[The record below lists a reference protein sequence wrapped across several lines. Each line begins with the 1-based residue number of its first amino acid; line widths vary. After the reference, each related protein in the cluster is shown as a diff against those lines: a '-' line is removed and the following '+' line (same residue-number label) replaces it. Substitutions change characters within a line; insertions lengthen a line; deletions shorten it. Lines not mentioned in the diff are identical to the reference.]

1 LDQWLEMAVPLEH
14 HQLAP
19 ATSAWSALASGDLR
33 ALTQVY
39 EEHHGSIRA
48 FARRLVGDEAAED
61 LVHDTFLTLPK
72 AVRRWNGESSL
83 RTFLIGI
90 ALNHARH
97 HVRAAARRR
106 AAMQRWAAEP
116 SSQALSAPEQLD
128 QRALSHL
135 LILALDKLSFDHR
148 TAFVLCEVE
157 ERPAAEVGAL
167 LGVPEATVRTRLFHA
182 RKKLRAILE
191 RRGLR

>member
-14 HQLAP
+14 HQFAP
-19 ATSAWSALASGDLR
+19 ASPAWSALASGDLG
-33 ALTQVY
+33 ALAKVY
-39 EEHHGSIRA
+39 EEHHDSIRA

-72 AVRRWNGESSL
+72 AARRWNGESSL

-90 ALNHARH
+90 AVNHARH

-106 AAMQRWAAEP
+106 AAMRRWAAEP
-116 SSQALSAPEQLD
+116 RSADLSPAEQLD
-128 QRALSHL
+128 QRVLSNL
-135 LILALDKLSFDHR
+135 LVLALDKLSFDHR
-148 TAFVLCEVE
+148 TVFVLCDVE
-157 ERPAAEVGAL
+157 ERPAPEVSGL

>member
-1 LDQWLEMAVPLEH
+1 MAVPLEH

-19 ATSAWSALASGDLR
+19 ASSTPSALASGDLK
-33 ALTQVY
+33 ALAQVY
-39 EEHHGSIRA
+39 EEHHEAVRA

-90 ALNHARH
+90 AVNHARH
-97 HVRAAARRR
+97 NVRAAARRR

-116 SSQALSAPEQLD
+116 RFAEPSPAEQLD
-128 QRALSHL
+128 QRSLSDL

-148 TAFVLCEVE
+148 TAFVLCDVE
-157 ERPAAEVGAL
+157 ERPAAEVSSL